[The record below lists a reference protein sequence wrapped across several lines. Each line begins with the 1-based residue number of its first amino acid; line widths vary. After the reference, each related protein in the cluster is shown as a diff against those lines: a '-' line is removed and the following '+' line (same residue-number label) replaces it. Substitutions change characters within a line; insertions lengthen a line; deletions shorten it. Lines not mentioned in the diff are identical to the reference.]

1 VGVGCL
7 EAAVW
12 RELQKVPEEL
22 VHCQDMHGR
31 EASLADEGSKG
42 NGTEHYTCQTLF
54 IAISENKYELP
65 AIKKLQIAV
74 AATKVLPT
82 NLLGEPTDSLLCSS
96 KLRECASQTI

>member
-1 VGVGCL
+1 VGGGCL

-42 NGTEHYTCQTLF
+42 KGTEHYTRQTLF
-54 IAISENKYELP
+54 IAIFENNYELP
-65 AIKKLQIAV
+65 AIKKLQSAV
-74 AATKVLPT
+74 ATTVLPK

-96 KLRECASQTI
+96 K